1 MAVGGRASFVP
12 TEQVRSAVALSREDG
27 TLQYRGGR
35 FRGPHARRVRR
46 HRSRV
51 ASRWHFHS
59 IIGCTTSSP
68 HCCCCASAVSPRPTA
83 QLTIEARCAS
93 QATWNHRLHA
103 RSGRPARPAG
113 CPRASAAGPHSASGS
128 WRNPGYGQ
136 SRPRAALEAPARCL
150 PHPLARSARAAHDLP
165 SRPFVWQDFSLVA
178 TEALAPMWFA

>member
-1 MAVGGRASFVP
+1 MYQLSRCALLWLSQRTMAVVRTVEVTSAGRTLAACGAIDREWAGGDRFTLS
-12 TEQVRSAVALSREDG
+12 SAA
-27 TLQYRGGR
+27 
-35 FRGPHARRVRR
+35 
-46 HRSRV
+46 
-51 ASRWHFHS
+51 
-59 IIGCTTSSP
+59 
-68 HCCCCASAVSPRPTA
+68 SPRLRTAAAAPLRCRLRSTA

-93 QATWNHRLHA
+93 QATWNYRLHA

-136 SRPRAALEAPARCL
+136 SRPRSALEAPARCL